1 MIDRD
6 VDRDDININ
15 DDIGIGIST
24 DLITFCSIYK
34 LHSLLAGLEKARCM
48 L

>member
-15 DDIGIGIST
+15 DDIGIGISI

-34 LHSLLAGLEKARCM
+34 LDSLLAGLEKVRCM